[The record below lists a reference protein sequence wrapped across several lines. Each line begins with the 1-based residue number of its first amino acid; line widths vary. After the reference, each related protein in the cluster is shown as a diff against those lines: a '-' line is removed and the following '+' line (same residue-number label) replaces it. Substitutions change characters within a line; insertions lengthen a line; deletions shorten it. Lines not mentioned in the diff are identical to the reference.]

1 MTPTKKRGVREFT
14 PLQGQYL
21 SFIYFYT
28 KLNGRPPAEADMQA
42 YFKATPPS
50 VHDMVLRLE
59 ARGLIARV
67 PGQARSIRLL
77 LPVGELPELE

>member
-1 MTPTKKRGVREFT
+1 MFT

-21 SFIYFYT
+21 SFIHFYT

-59 ARGLIARV
+59 ARGLIARA
-67 PGQARSIRLL
+67 PGQARSIKLL